1 MTKDKLHTKKELA
14 GFRSELRSNLS
25 PAEAFLWKQLSSRQL
40 EGRRFTRQHSISKYV
55 VDFYC
60 ASERLIVELDGE
72 IHNNPLAMD
81 YDEKRTSFFNEMGYK
96 VIRFENKMVFD
107 HLESVLSEI
116 KDNFKT

>member
-14 GFRSELRSNLS
+14 GFRSELRSKLT
-25 PAEAFLWKQLSSRQL
+25 PAEAFLWKQLSSRKL

-60 ASERLIVELDGE
+60 AAERLIVELDGE
-72 IHNNPLAMD
+72 IHNNPQAMD
-81 YDEKRTSFFNEMGYK
+81 YDEKRTAYFNKMGYK

-116 KDNFKT
+116 KDNFKA